1 MAYEAARAGGV
12 DEDLLAL
19 YEAGVLFQ
27 VPGWY
32 VSTMGLDIRGVFGDE
47 SVAMDRVLGRLGE
60 VVGRLEQE
68 VGAYCTA
75 PILGDKQW
83 EGFVGGLQEVG
94 ADGSTRNM
102 EGGGSVY
109 GIRSML

>member
-1 MAYEAARAGGV
+1 MAYEAARAAGV
-12 DEDLLAL
+12 DENLLAL
-19 YEAGVLFQ
+19 YEAGVLFHA
-27 VPGWY
+27 PGWY
-32 VSTMGLDIRGVFGDE
+32 VTTMGLDIRGVSGNE

-83 EGFVGGLQEVG
+83 EGFVAGLEGIGGDKVVHQEEG
-94 ADGSTRNM
+94 RADVVR
-102 EGGGSVY
+102 SV
-109 GIRSML
+109 L